1 MAILTVNHITQSFG
15 ETKILEDVTFEMQK
29 GERIGLVGVNGS
41 GKTTLFKV
49 LTGEYT
55 PDGGSVVFSK
65 ETTPGYMEQHVCRDF
80 HKTALEEVLT
90 VFAPLLKMEREL
102 EDLSALLSQ
111 NPPEEELNRLIE
123 RQTALNDRFVDLGG
137 LTCRARA
144 RSALMGLGFT
154 EEQLSN
160 LVWVLSGGQKAKL
173 QLAKMLLGGANL
185 LLLDEPTNHLD
196 INAVEWLEDFL
207 KNYAGS
213 YIVISHDR
221 YFLDKVTSR
230 TLELQNKKLT
240 SYKGN
245 YTRYLALREEKRLA
259 MERVYESTQKEI
271 KRIEGIIEQQ
281 RRWNQERN
289 YVTIASKQKAIDRL
303 EATLEKP
310 EQDPEAIRFQFH
322 ASRRSGDDVL
332 TAEGLSL
339 SFDGGDALFHNV
351 DLEIKRGEKIFLIGP
366 NGCGKTSLFKI
377 LLEQY
382 QQDSGTV
389 RIGAGVDVG
398 YYEQSQLSL
407 HDEKEVIDEIWDLH
421 PAMTQTEVR
430 NALAVFLFQ
439 GEDVFKPVGGLS
451 GGERARVLLL
461 KLMLSKANFLLL
473 DEPTNHLD
481 IGSCE
486 ALEDALSGYDGTLF
500 IVSHDRYLI
509 NKLADKI
516 YVLSKDGAALYHGNY
531 DYYLEK
537 REQQAEAA
545 PQTAAP
551 PKVNAYKLRK
561 ERESELR
568 KKKSALTRVERDIEA
583 NEASLAALEEK
594 LSDPE
599 ISADYEAVTET
610 SAQIAVLREQAD
622 ALLAEW
628 TALSEELERLQ
639 AESERDL

>member
-15 ETKILEDVTFEMQK
+15 ETTILEDVTFEMQK

-55 PDGGSVVFSK
+55 PDEGSAVYSK
-65 ETTPGYMEQHVCRDF
+65 ETVLGYMEQHVCRDF
-80 HKTALEEVLT
+80 QKTALEEVLT

-102 EDLSALLSQ
+102 EDLSALLSK

-137 LTCRARA
+137 LTCRSRA

-154 EEQLSN
+154 EEQLTN
-160 LVWVLSGGQKAKL
+160 RVGVLSGGQKAKL

-207 KNYAGS
+207 KNYSGS

-230 TLELQNKKLT
+230 TLELQNKRLD
-240 SYKGN
+240 SFKGN
-245 YTRYLALREEKRLA
+245 YTRYLALREEKRKA
-259 MERVYESTQKEI
+259 QERVYESTQKEI

-289 YVTIASKQKAIDRL
+289 YVTIASKQKQIDRL

-310 EQDPEAIRFQFH
+310 EQDPDSIRFQFH

-339 SFDGGDALFHNV
+339 SFDGGDALFRNV

-377 LLEQY
+377 LLGQY
-382 QQDSGTV
+382 LQDSGTV

-421 PAMTQTEVR
+421 PTMTQTEVR
-430 NALAVFLFQ
+430 NALAVFLFK

-500 IVSHDRYLI
+500 VVSHDRYLI
-509 NKLADKI
+509 NKLADKV

-531 DYYLEK
+531 DFYLEK
-537 REQQAEAA
+537 RQQQLEAA
-545 PQTAAP
+545 PQAAPP

-568 KKKSALTRVERDIEA
+568 RKKSALSRLEREIE
-583 NEASLAALEEK
+583 ETDETLAALEAR

-610 SAQIAVLREQAD
+610 SAQIAALHEQAD

-628 TALSEELERLQ
+628 TALSEELEQLQ
-639 AESERDL
+639 AESEKDL